1 MNFVCEVELI
11 KLLEIVK
18 NLNEIS
24 KQNNSTSTF
33 KVEDCWFDEGAQQM
47 WTTILI
53 TEENPYIGI
62 CTYQFLTPAEQK
74 LIAKI
79 DFSKSNLVA
88 SSLFENYKNK
98 SDRSNYRNDLSNLI

>member
-18 NLNEIS
+18 FLNKIS
-24 KQNNSTSTF
+24 KENNSTTTF
-33 KVEDCWFDEGAQQM
+33 EVSDCWFDEGAKQM

-74 LIAKI
+74 LIAQI
-79 DFSKSNLVA
+79 DFSKSNLIA
-88 SSLFENYKNK
+88 SSLFKNYKEK

>member
-47 WTTILI
+47 
-53 TEENPYIGI
+53 
-62 CTYQFLTPAEQK
+62 
-74 LIAKI
+74 
-79 DFSKSNLVA
+79 
-88 SSLFENYKNK
+88 
-98 SDRSNYRNDLSNLI
+98 